1 MQPVCAEAQQ
11 ELLSAVGNTVPDDLR
26 SAAEGPDDGTL
37 TAPELAAALGG
48 MANGKAPGPD
58 GLPYEVYKVLWEL
71 LGPRL
76 CAAAAASYLDAAGAT
91 DSTAMAAALPP
102 SWLEGL
108 ITLIYKGNNLDK
120 ATLTSY
126 RPITLLNTEN
136 LLQGR
141 HIKQSPRAAQ
151 YSSPAIA
158 VIADILARGQA
169 RGQFRSDLRARDVYL
184 LIVSTGYFL
193 MSNRYTLSAFLGER
207 VDAPE
212 QTRAWQAFVTDA
224 VLRTVLNS
232 PTGDTHGHSHR

>member
-1 MQPVCAEAQQ
+1 MATARKTTPSARMGVRALSAQATREKILKAATQVFAKHGYQGGSVDKISRAAKSVDRMIYYYFGSKEGLFIEVIEGIYRRMNEAEAQ
-11 ELLSAVGNTVPDDLR
+11 LRLNTDD
-26 SAAEGPDDGTL
+26 PV
-37 TAPELAAALGG
+37 AALGQVI
-48 MANGKAPGPD
+48 D
-58 GLPYEVYKVLWEL
+58 FVL
-71 LGPRL
+71 G
-76 CAAAAASYLDAAGAT
+76 Y
-91 DSTAMAAALPP
+91 
-102 SWLEGL
+102 
-108 ITLIYKGNNLDK
+108 
-120 ATLTSY
+120 Y
-126 RPITLLNTEN
+126 REHPEFITLLNTEN

>member
-1 MQPVCAEAQQ
+1 MATARKTTPSARMGVRALSAQATREKILKAATQVFAKHGYQGGSVDKISRAAKSVDRMIYYYFGSKEGLFIEVIEGIYRRMNEAEAQ
-11 ELLSAVGNTVPDDLR
+11 LRLNTDD
-26 SAAEGPDDGTL
+26 PV
-37 TAPELAAALGG
+37 AALGQVI
-48 MANGKAPGPD
+48 D
-58 GLPYEVYKVLWEL
+58 FVL
-71 LGPRL
+71 G
-76 CAAAAASYLDAAGAT
+76 Y
-91 DSTAMAAALPP
+91 
-102 SWLEGL
+102 
-108 ITLIYKGNNLDK
+108 
-120 ATLTSY
+120 Y
-126 RPITLLNTEN
+126 REHPEFITLLNTEN

-224 VLRTVLNS
+224 VLRTVLIS
-232 PTGDTHGHSHR
+232 PTGDSHGHRHH